1 MSDRI
6 RMTIDAAF
14 RHGDIVQHR
23 TDEDDAKGIVTA
35 IVVGPQGVTYR
46 ITWCHSDE
54 SECYELELTHA
65 EAKAET

>member
-6 RMTIDAAF
+6 RMVIDAAF
-14 RHGDIVQHR
+14 KHGDIVQHR
-23 TDEDDAKGIVTA
+23 MDDDDTKGIIVA
-35 IVVGPQGVTYR
+35 IVVGPHGLHYR
-46 ITWCHSDE
+46 VAWHHSDE